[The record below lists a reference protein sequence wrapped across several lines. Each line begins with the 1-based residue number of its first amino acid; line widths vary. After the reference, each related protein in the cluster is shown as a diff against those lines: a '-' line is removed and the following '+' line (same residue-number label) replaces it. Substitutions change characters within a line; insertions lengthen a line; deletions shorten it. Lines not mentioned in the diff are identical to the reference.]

1 METIT
6 VPKEVFNRILSDV
19 ETLIDDVEIALN
31 IKVNQ
36 RISDIKTGKIN
47 GKTEEDLD
55 VYLKKRGVKIEWMGN
70 KRTSRFL

>member
-55 VYLKKRGVKIEWMGN
+55 VYLKKRGVKIE
-70 KRTSRFL
+70 